1 MRTMNTFMA
10 KKEKVKRDWFIV
22 DAEDKILGRMLTT
35 VSRVLQGK
43 HKPEYTPHVDVG
55 DFVIITNASK
65 VKLTGKKMQEKIH
78 YYVTGFQ
85 GGLRKRMVGKTLE
98 TAPEKVFS
106 RSVRRMLP
114 RSRLGKAMLKKLKIY
129 AGAEHPHQ
137 AQQPKELVIR
147 N

>member
-1 MRTMNTFMA
+1 MNTFMA
-10 KKEKVKRDWFIV
+10 KKENVKRNWYIV
-22 DAEDKILGRMLTT
+22 DANDKILGRMLTT

-55 DFVIITNASK
+55 DFVIVTNASK
-65 VKLTGKKMQEKIH
+65 VKLTGKKMKEKIH

-129 AGAEHPHQ
+129 AGAEHPHH

>member
-1 MRTMNTFMA
+1 MKTFMA
-10 KKEKVKRDWFIV
+10 KKENVKRNWYIV

-43 HKPEYTPHVDVG
+43 HKPEYTPHVDAG

-65 VKLTGKKMQEKIH
+65 VKLTGKKMTEKIH

-85 GGLRKRMVGKTLE
+85 GGLRKRMVGKTLQ
-98 TAPEKVFS
+98 TAPEKVLN

-129 AGAEHPHQ
+129 AGSEHPHQ

>member
-1 MRTMNTFMA
+1 MNTFMA
-10 KKEKVKRDWFIV
+10 KKEKVTRNWYIV
-22 DAEDKILGRMLTT
+22 DANDKILGRILTT

-65 VKLTGKKMQEKIH
+65 VKLTGKKMQEKVH

-98 TAPEKVFS
+98 TAPEKILN

-114 RSRLGKAMLKKLKIY
+114 RSRLGKAMLRKLKIY
-129 AGAEHPHQ
+129 AGAEHPHL

>member
-1 MRTMNTFMA
+1 MNTFMA
-10 KKEKVKRDWFIV
+10 KKENVKRDWYIV
-22 DAEDKILGRMLTT
+22 DAKDKILGRMLTT

-65 VKLTGKKMQEKIH
+65 AMLTGKKMQEKIH

-98 TAPEKVFS
+98 TAPDKVFN
-106 RSVRRMLP
+106 RSVKRMLP
-114 RSRLGKAMLKKLKIY
+114 RTRLGKAMLRKLKIY
-129 AGAEHPHQ
+129 AGEEHPHQ

>member
-1 MRTMNTFMA
+1 MNTFMA
-10 KKEKVKRDWFIV
+10 KENEVKRNWYIV
-22 DAEDKILGRMLTT
+22 NAEDFVLGRMLTT

-43 HKPEYTPHVDVG
+43 HKPEYTPYVDVG

-65 VKLTGKKMQEKIH
+65 VKLTGKKMAEKVH

-98 TAPEKVFS
+98 TAPEKIFN
-106 RSVRRMLP
+106 RSVKRMLP
-114 RSRLGKAMLKKLKIY
+114 RSKLGKAMISKLKIY

-137 AQQPKELVIR
+137 AQQPKELTIR

>member
-1 MRTMNTFMA
+1 MA
-10 KKEKVKRDWFIV
+10 KKEDVKRNWYIV
-22 DAEDKILGRMLTT
+22 DAKDKVLGRMLTT

-85 GGLRKRMVGKTLE
+85 SGLRKRMVGETLE
-98 TAPEKVFS
+98 KTPEKVFN
-106 RSVRRMLP
+106 RSVKRMLP
-114 RSRLGKAMLKKLKIY
+114 RSKLGKAMIKKLKIY
-129 AGAEHPHQ
+129 GGAEHPHQ
-137 AQQPKELVIR
+137 AQQPKELIIR

>member
-1 MRTMNTFMA
+1 MKTFMA
-10 KKEKVKRDWFIV
+10 KKEEVKRNWYIV

-43 HKPEYTPHVDVG
+43 HKPEYTPHVDAG

-65 VKLTGKKMQEKIH
+65 VKLTGKKMKEKIH

-85 GGLRKRMVGKTLE
+85 SGLRKRMVGKTLE
-98 TAPEKVFS
+98 TAPEKILN

-114 RSRLGKAMLKKLKIY
+114 RSRLGKSMLKKLKIY

>member
-1 MRTMNTFMA
+1 MA
-10 KKEKVKRDWFIV
+10 KGNEVKRNWYIV
-22 DAEDKILGRMLTT
+22 NAEDFVLGRMLTT

-43 HKPEYTPHVDVG
+43 HKPEYTPYVDVG

-65 VKLTGKKMQEKIH
+65 VKLTGKKMAEKVH

-98 TAPEKVFS
+98 TAPEKIFN
-106 RSVRRMLP
+106 RSVKRMLP
-114 RSRLGKAMLKKLKIY
+114 RSKLGKAMISKLKIY

-137 AQQPKELVIR
+137 AQQPKELTIR

>member
-1 MRTMNTFMA
+1 MA
-10 KKEKVKRDWFIV
+10 KKNNIKRIWYIV
-22 DAEDKILGRMLTT
+22 DAQDKILGRMLTT

-55 DFVIITNASK
+55 DFVIITNATK
-65 VKLTGKKMQEKIH
+65 VKLTGKKMKEKIH
-78 YYVTGFQ
+78 YYVTHYQ

-98 TAPEKVFS
+98 TAPEKVFR
-106 RSVRRMLP
+106 RSVKRMLP
-114 RSRLGKAMLKKLKIY
+114 RTRLGKDMLKKLKIY
-129 AGAEHPHQ
+129 AGSNHPHQ

>member
-1 MRTMNTFMA
+1 MNTFMA
-10 KKEKVKRDWFIV
+10 KKEEVKRNWYIV
-22 DAEDKILGRMLTT
+22 DAQDKVLGRMLTT

-65 VKLTGKKMQEKIH
+65 VALTGKKMQEKIH

-85 GGLRKRMVGKTLE
+85 SGLRKRMVGKTLE

-129 AGAEHPHQ
+129 AGAEHPHA
-137 AQQPKELVIR
+137 AQQPKELTIR

>member
-1 MRTMNTFMA
+1 MNTFMA
-10 KKEKVKRDWFIV
+10 KENEVKRNWYIV
-22 DAEDKILGRMLTT
+22 NAEDFVLGRMLTT

-43 HKPEYTPHVDVG
+43 HKPEYTPYVDVG

-65 VKLTGKKMQEKIH
+65 VKLTGKKMAEKVH

-98 TAPEKVFS
+98 TAPEKVFN
-106 RSVRRMLP
+106 RSVKRMLP
-114 RSRLGKAMLKKLKIY
+114 RSKLGKAMISKLKIY

-137 AQQPKELVIR
+137 AQQPKELTIR

>member
-1 MRTMNTFMA
+1 MNTFMA
-10 KKEKVKRDWFIV
+10 KENEVKRNWYIV
-22 DAEDKILGRMLTT
+22 NAEDMVLGRMLTT

-43 HKPEYTPHVDVG
+43 HKPEYTPYVDVG

-65 VKLTGKKMQEKIH
+65 VKLTGKKMAEKVH

-106 RSVRRMLP
+106 RSVKRMLP
-114 RSRLGKAMLKKLKIY
+114 RSRLGKAMITKLKIY

-137 AQQPKELVIR
+137 AQQPKELTIR

>member
-1 MRTMNTFMA
+1 MNTFMA
-10 KKEKVKRDWFIV
+10 KEKDVKRNWYIV
-22 DAEDKILGRMLTT
+22 NAEDKVLGRMLTT

-43 HKPEYTPHVDVG
+43 HKPEYTPFVDVG

-65 VKLTGKKMQEKIH
+65 VKLTGKKMTEKVH

-98 TAPEKVFS
+98 TAPEKIFS
-106 RSVRRMLP
+106 RSVKRMLP
-114 RSRLGKAMLKKLKIY
+114 RSRLGKAMISKLKIY

-137 AQQPKELVIR
+137 AQQPKELTIR

>member
-1 MRTMNTFMA
+1 MNTFMA
-10 KKEKVKRDWFIV
+10 KKENIKRNWYII
-22 DAEDKILGRMLTT
+22 DADEKILGRMLTT

-65 VKLTGKKMQEKIH
+65 VKLTGKKMKEKIH
-78 YYVTGFQ
+78 FYVTGYQ
-85 GGLRKRMVGKTLE
+85 SGLRKRMVGETLK
-98 TAPEKVFS
+98 TAPEKVLN
-106 RSVRRMLP
+106 RSVKRMLP
-114 RSRLGKAMLKKLKIY
+114 KTRLGKAMLKKLIIC

-137 AQQPKELVIR
+137 AQQPKELIIR

>member
-1 MRTMNTFMA
+1 MNTFMA
-10 KKEKVKRDWFIV
+10 KKEKVARNWYIV
-22 DAEDKILGRMLTT
+22 DADNKTLGRMLTT

-65 VKLTGKKMQEKIH
+65 VKLTGKKMQEKVH

-98 TAPEKVFS
+98 TAPEKILN

-114 RSRLGKAMLKKLKIY
+114 RSRLGKAMLRKLKIY

>member
-1 MRTMNTFMA
+1 MNTFMA
-10 KKEKVKRDWFIV
+10 KKETVKRNWYIV
-22 DAEDKILGRMLTT
+22 DASDMILGRMLTT
-35 VSRVLQGK
+35 ISRVLQGK

-65 VKLTGKKMQEKIH
+65 VKLTGKKMQEKVH

-85 GGLRKRMVGKTLE
+85 SGLRKRMVGKTLE
-98 TAPEKVFS
+98 TAPEKILN

-114 RSRLGKAMLKKLKIY
+114 RSRLGKDMLRKLKIY

>member
-1 MRTMNTFMA
+1 MNTFMA
-10 KKEKVKRDWFIV
+10 KNKDVKKNWFIV
-22 DAEDKILGRMLTT
+22 DANNKILGRMLTT

-65 VKLTGKKMQEKIH
+65 VKLTGKKMKEKIH

-98 TAPEKVFS
+98 TSPEKVFL
-106 RSVRRMLP
+106 RSVKRMLP
-114 RSRLGKAMLKKLKIY
+114 RSKLGKAMLRKLKVY
-129 AGAEHPHQ
+129 AGVEHPHQ
-137 AQQPKELVIR
+137 AQQPKELIIR

>member
-1 MRTMNTFMA
+1 MNTFMA
-10 KKEKVKRDWFIV
+10 KNKDVKRHWFIV
-22 DAEDKILGRMLTT
+22 DANNKILGRMLTT

-85 GGLRKRMVGKTLE
+85 SGLRKRMVGKTLE
-98 TAPEKVFS
+98 TSPEKVFH
-106 RSVRRMLP
+106 RSVKRMLP
-114 RSRLGKAMLKKLKIY
+114 RSKLGKAMLRKLKVY
-129 AGAEHPHQ
+129 AGVEHPHQ
-137 AQQPKELVIR
+137 AQQPKELIIR

>member
-1 MRTMNTFMA
+1 MNTFMA
-10 KKEKVKRDWFIV
+10 KKEGVKRNWYIV
-22 DAEDKILGRMLTT
+22 DAKNMVLGRMLTT

-98 TAPEKVFS
+98 TAPEKVFN
-106 RSVRRMLP
+106 RSVKRMLP
-114 RSRLGKAMLKKLKIY
+114 RSRLGKAMIKKLKIY
-129 AGAEHPHQ
+129 EGAEHPHQ
-137 AQQPKELVIR
+137 AQQPKELIIR